1 MIAQSA
7 ASEHVM
13 HDVEILQ
20 RVPSGCTVAL
30 RVPNMLWTSHVRAF
44 GSYADITARYGAL
57 LTFRELRV
65 QPLTS
70 DGRIRKYMFTAT
82 RKK

>member
-30 RVPNMLWTSHVRAF
+30 RVPNMLWTSHLRAF
-44 GSYADITARYGAL
+44 DSFADILARYGAL
-57 LTFRELRV
+57 LTFKELRV

-82 RKK
+82 KK